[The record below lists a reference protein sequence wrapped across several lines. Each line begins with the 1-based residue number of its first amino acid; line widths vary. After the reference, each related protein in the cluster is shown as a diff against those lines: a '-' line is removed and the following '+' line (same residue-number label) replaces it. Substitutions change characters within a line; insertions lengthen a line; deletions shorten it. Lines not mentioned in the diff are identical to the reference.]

1 MIDWEK
7 LNKLNLTA
15 EEKLIV
21 IYVAL
26 NPGTNIESMEPVLNV
41 GNLIPYIENLKS
53 KILQETDGKYFL
65 KESIMF
71 FSEEVKNMI
80 ANVMGEIKQNIAIFL
95 QTIQQKNAISRRN
108 TILQNGIQQK
118 NAISDIADSFQP
130 SLELIPQDAVA
141 GGEIP
146 QENTISFSNENA
158 NIYYINK
165 TINKRKNKQIK
176 DKENNKRINK
186 EEKTN
191 TNKTNNK
198 RINKE
203 EEININ
209 KEEEINTNKT
219 SNKREYSDEFEEFW
233 KFYPRKIDKYLAY
246 IRWNQRL
253 KEGIIPE
260 NLILACKNYAR
271 AKIGE
276 DIKFIL
282 HPATFLGPHR
292 RWETYLEDFYEG
304 RAERKYSEEELEEK
318 LK

>member
-1 MIDWEK
+1 MKMIDWEK

-53 KILQETDGKYFL
+53 KILQETEGKYFL

-71 FSEEVKNMI
+71 FPEEIENMI
-80 ANVMGEIKQNIAIFL
+80 ENVIWEIKQNIAIFL

-108 TILQNGIQQK
+108 TILQSGIQQK
-118 NAISDIADSFQP
+118 NTISDIADSSQP

-141 GGEIP
+141 GGEIS

-165 TINKRKNKQIK
+165 TINKRRNKQIK

-186 EEKTN
+186 EE
-191 TNKTNNK
+191 
-198 RINKE
+198 
-203 EEININ
+203 EININ
-209 KEEEINTNKT
+209 KEEINTNKT

>member
-1 MIDWEK
+1 MKMIDWEK
-7 LNKLNLTA
+7 VNKLNLTA

-53 KILQETDGKYFL
+53 KILQETEGKYFL

-71 FSEEVKNMI
+71 FPEEIENMI
-80 ANVMGEIKQNIAIFL
+80 ENVIWEIKQNIAIFL

-108 TILQNGIQQK
+108 TILQSGIQQK
-118 NAISDIADSFQP
+118 NTISDIADSSQP

-141 GGEIP
+141 GGEIS

-165 TINKRKNKQIK
+165 TINKRRNKQIK

-186 EEKTN
+186 EE
-191 TNKTNNK
+191 
-198 RINKE
+198 
-203 EEININ
+203 EININ
-209 KEEEINTNKT
+209 KEEINTNKT